1 MTITEFAESR
11 NVEAQAVSRYLVR
24 HPQEK
29 ASCRKVGKTIEL
41 SDEAFE
47 LLDKQYPLPK
57 PVQVING
64 VPHEEYEAVQKRL
77 DETKDLLLAMKDAIA
92 EKEKLLIQQEAN
104 VKLLED
110 KSSFIEKTL
119 EDVKTEKAAI
129 QAENKALHAKIE
141 SLNADLLEARRP
153 KSFLERIFGK

>member
-77 DETKDLLLAMKDAIA
+77 DETKDLLLAM
-92 EKEKLLIQQEAN
+92 
-104 VKLLED
+104 ED
-110 KSSFIEKTL
+110 KSSFMEKTL

>member
-24 HPQEK
+24 HPKEK
-29 ASCRKVGKTIEL
+29 ASCRKVGRTIEL
-41 SDEAFE
+41 SDEAYE

-64 VPHEEYEAVQKRL
+64 VPHEEYEAVQKKL
-77 DETKDLLLAMKDAIA
+77 DETKDLLLIMKDTIA

-110 KSSFIEKTL
+110 KSSFIEKAL
-119 EDVKTEKAAI
+119 EDEKAEKVAI
-129 QAENKALHAKIE
+129 QVENKALHAKIDD
-141 SLNADLLEARRP
+141 LNAELLEAKRP
-153 KSFLERIFGK
+153 RSLLERIFGK

>member
-110 KSSFIEKTL
+110 KSSFMEKTL
-119 EDVKTEKAAI
+119 EDVKTEKA
-129 QAENKALHAKIE
+129 
-141 SLNADLLEARRP
+141 S
-153 KSFLERIFGK
+153 GK